1 MTNRY
6 LVSRSR
12 FIAAAPE
19 AIFDVL
25 ATPALHS
32 VIDGSGTVKG
42 AQPRGPERLALG
54 AKFGMEMNIRMDYKI
69 LNTVCE
75 FEEGRRIAW
84 RHFGGH
90 VWRYLLNPVNDAD
103 GTPGTL
109 VTEQWD
115 ARGVRARILLRLA
128 GYLRRHPASIEQ
140 TLAKL
145 DTYVTS
151 EAAAGTGAAPDHLR

>member
-1 MTNRY
+1 MNNRY

-32 VIDGSGTVKG
+32 VIDGSDTVKA
-42 AQPRGPERLALG
+42 AQPHGPARLALG
-54 AKFGMEMNIRMDYKI
+54 AKFGMEMNMRVDYKI

-84 RHFGGH
+84 RHFYGH
-90 VWRYLLNPVNDAD
+90 VWRYLLEPSAGAD

-115 ARGVRARILLRLA
+115 ARQVRGRILLRLA
-128 GYLRRHPASIEQ
+128 GYLRRHPANLEQ

-145 DTYVTS
+145 DAYM
-151 EAAAGTGAAPDHLR
+151 AAPGRVPGLHS

>member
-6 LVSRSR
+6 LVSRER
-12 FIAAAPE
+12 FIPAAPAE
-19 AIFDVL
+19 IFEVL

-42 AQPRGPERLALG
+42 AQPSGPERLGPG
-54 AKFGMEMNIRMDYKI
+54 ARFGMDMTMKVDYKI

-84 RHFGGH
+84 RHFYGH
-90 VWRYLLNPVNDAD
+90 IWRYVLEPATDAG
-103 GTPGTL
+103 GTAGTL

-115 ARGVRARILLRLA
+115 ARAVRGKFFLRLA
-128 GYLRRHPASIEQ
+128 GYLRRHPASMDKTLLRLEQ
-140 TLAKL
+140 HLAGIA
-145 DTYVTS
+145 DV
-151 EAAAGTGAAPDHLR
+151 AP